1 MWGSQGVG
9 WSHLRGPCRRKKPLP
24 LARVEVKIKIKAMKI
39 MIIIMI
45 MMQVN
50 LLFEACMRHETLWQ
64 LLVQKGIKY
73 HCHHYYHNQRPG
85 RSCYPYHHLHCVFI
99 QISTGTDKHP
109 TTISRWWLYAGFDD
123 KEAALA
129 MLMPMFTIV
138 KMMFV
143 FVRQTQVII
152 HRKRRKGKR
161 RKGRTGMWLQRNP
174 KSKVKLCLFVFM
186 YIYLCIVV
194 EHLLQKKI

>member
-73 HCHHYYHNQRPG
+73 HRHHYYHNQRPVI
-85 RSCYPYHHLHCVFI
+85 LIIIFIVFTFRFPPA
-99 QISTGTDKHP
+99 QTSTRPPSPGD
-109 TTISRWWLYAGFDD
+109 GFDD

-129 MLMPMFTIV
+129 MLMIL
-138 KMMFV
+138 
-143 FVRQTQVII
+143 I
-152 HRKRRKGKR
+152 
-161 RKGRTGMWLQRNP
+161 
-174 KSKVKLCLFVFM
+174 
-186 YIYLCIVV
+186 
-194 EHLLQKKI
+194 

>member
-24 LARVEVKIKIKAMKI
+24 LARVEVKIKMKAMKI

-85 RSCYPYHHLHCVFI
+85 RSCYPYHHLHRVFI

-109 TTISRWWLYAGFDD
+109 TTISR
-123 KEAALA
+123 
-129 MLMPMFTIV
+129 
-138 KMMFV
+138 
-143 FVRQTQVII
+143 
-152 HRKRRKGKR
+152 
-161 RKGRTGMWLQRNP
+161 
-174 KSKVKLCLFVFM
+174 
-186 YIYLCIVV
+186 
-194 EHLLQKKI
+194 

>member
-73 HCHHYYHNQRPG
+73 HCI
-85 RSCYPYHHLHCVFI
+85 VI
-99 QISTGTDKHP
+99 II
-109 TTISRWWLYAGFDD
+109 TTINVLVGPVILIIIFIVFSFRFPPAQTSTRPPSPGDD
-123 KEAALA
+123 S
-129 MLMPMFTIV
+129 MLVLMI
-138 KMMFV
+138 
-143 FVRQTQVII
+143 
-152 HRKRRKGKR
+152 RR
-161 RKGRTGMWLQRNP
+161 
-174 KSKVKLCLFVFM
+174 
-186 YIYLCIVV
+186 
-194 EHLLQKKI
+194 LLWRC